1 MLERGGASLAA
12 LVVIGALLVGGAVP
26 AQAAT
31 AAAADDFF
39 EKVWE
44 VQLPG
49 TIVGESSPLLVDL
62 DADGIE
68 DVVFGTYDGRVLALS
83 GLDGRQLW
91 SRDVGTRSTCV
102 NSSASAA
109 DIDGDNRP
117 EIFIG
122 TGCANQDGPGSVYS
136 FEHDGTVRFAFVA
149 RDPNFAYPYPRI
161 HSSPAIADIDR
172 DGVAE
177 VVFGS
182 LSVRSIWAID
192 VNGNLEPGFPY
203 YSDDTNFSTAAF
215 TDLNGDGV
223 TDFVI
228 GQDQTWAPG
237 QPGSRGGSIRG
248 MTGDGV
254 QLFERYT
261 NEIIRS
267 APAIGDVDGDGA
279 AEIVVGTGNHW
290 SNPATNSPYPATD
303 ATKIFILSATAGGM
317 TERECETG
325 GNTAPNP
332 ALSDFNGDGRLDIV
346 MGTSNQ
352 FRPAG
357 QGGEVVVLDGATCG
371 ILARFFAG
379 DFREDIIGG
388 VSSADF
394 NGDGKQDI
402 AIPTGS
408 GTYVRNG
415 GDGALLARVNYGQ
428 VTTHSTPAITD
439 LDGDSKLDMFTTGW
453 YPGSPPTAVIQRWEV
468 RNTLGGITDSSWP
481 TFHHDARRTGN
492 VTPPPL
498 TQTPVDACAVGDG
511 QGYWMIGA
519 DGGVFPFCTN
529 FYGSTGAIRLAAP
542 IVTMAATPS
551 GNGYWLVA
559 SDGGVFPFGDAG
571 FYGSTGAIR
580 LNQPIIAMV
589 PTPSGKGYLLIA
601 KDGGVFPFGDANF
614 YGSTGAIRLN
624 QPVITAAMTNSGK
637 GYWLIASDG
646 GIFPFGDAPFFGS
659 TGAIRLNK
667 PIISMLV
674 TETNG
679 YALLAS
685 DGGFFPFSDSPFYG
699 STGNVALARPIV
711 AAGYSPSYDGYWLFG
726 ADGAVFPFG
735 DARFLGSLT
744 KIRLNAPV
752 IAAAVR

>member
-1 MLERGGASLAA
+1 MSKRWGAPFAA
-12 LVVIGALLVGGAVP
+12 IVVLVASGLSAASV

-31 AAAADDFF
+31 PYDFI

-44 VQLPG
+44 VTLPG
-49 TIVGESSPLLVDL
+49 TLIGESSPLLVDL
-62 DADGIE
+62 NADNVP
-68 DVVFGTYDGRVLALS
+68 DVVTGTYDGRVLALNGVGG
-83 GLDGRQLW
+83 GLLW
-91 SRDVGTRSTCV
+91 SQNVGWPSTCV

-122 TGCANQDGPGSVYS
+122 TGCANQSGPGSVYS
-136 FEHDGTVRFAFVA
+136 FEHDGTIRFAFVA
-149 RDPNFAYPYPRI
+149 DDGLAPSRYPGI
-161 HSSPAIADIDR
+161 HSSPAIADIDQ

-182 LSVRSIWAID
+182 LGIKSIWAID
-192 VNGNLEPGFPY
+192 VNGNLEPGFPI

-237 QPGSRGGSIRG
+237 HPQSRGGTIRG
-248 MTGDGV
+248 ITGDGI
-254 QLFERYT
+254 QLFERYQ
-261 NEIIRS
+261 NEIVRS
-267 APAIGDVDGDGA
+267 APAVGDVDPGSPG
-279 AEIVVGTGNHW
+279 AEIVVGSGNHW
-290 SNPATNSPYPATD
+290 SNPANNSPVPATD
-303 ATKIFILSATAGGM
+303 ATKIFIISSVNGNAQTL
-317 TERECETG
+317 RVCETG
-325 GNTAPNP
+325 GNTSPNP
-332 ALSDFNGDGRLDIV
+332 ALTDYNGDGRLDIV
-346 MGTSNQ
+346 IGTSNQ
-352 FRPAG
+352 FRPAN
-357 QGGEVVVLDGATCG
+357 QGGEVVVIDGSNCG
-371 ILARFFAG
+371 IIARFFAG
-379 DFREDIIGG
+379 NFREDIIGG

-394 NGDGKQDI
+394 DGDGKQDI

-408 GTYVRNG
+408 GTFVRQG
-415 GDGALLARVNYGQ
+415 GTGALAASLNAGQ
-428 VTTHSTPAITD
+428 VTSHSTPAIAD
-439 LDGDSKLDMFTTGW
+439 MDGDGKLDMVTTGW
-453 YPGSPPTAVIQRWEV
+453 RPGSNPVAVIQRWEV
-468 RNTLGGITDSSWP
+468 RTNFGGVTASSWP

-492 VTPPPL
+492 ITPPPL
-498 TQTPVDACAVGDG
+498 TQAPVNPCVPDDG
-511 QGYWMIGA
+511 QGYWMVGA

-529 FYGSTGAIRLAAP
+529 FYGSTGGIRLAAP
-542 IVTMAATPS
+542 IVTMAATPT

-589 PTPSGKGYLLIA
+589 PTPSGHGYLLIA

-624 QPVITAAMTNSGK
+624 QPVITAAFTNTGL

-646 GIFPFGDAPFFGS
+646 GIFPFGDAPFHGS

-685 DGGFFPFSDSPFYG
+685 DGGFFPFADSNFYG
-699 STGNVALARPIV
+699 STGNMALSHPIV
-711 AAGYSPSYDGYWLFG
+711 AAGYTPTYDGYFLFS
-726 ADGAVFPFG
+726 ANGAVYPFG
-735 DARFLGSLT
+735 DAKTKGSLLR
-744 KIRLNAPV
+744 IRLNAPI
-752 IAAAVR
+752 IAAAVK